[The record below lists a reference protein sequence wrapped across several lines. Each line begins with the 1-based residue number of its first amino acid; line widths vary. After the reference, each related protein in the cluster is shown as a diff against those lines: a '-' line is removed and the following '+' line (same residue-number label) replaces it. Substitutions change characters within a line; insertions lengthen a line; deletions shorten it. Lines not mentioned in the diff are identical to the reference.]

1 MNEEKQKFNA
11 MYGKIVTNKINE
23 EKQKNKE
30 LFIRYKN
37 MKSLTKICEE
47 NGVRVSNVDKD
58 KKIIEEKQKIIKKEI
73 IKEVTE
79 MYNYIVFEMR

>member
-1 MNEEKQKFNA
+1 M
-11 MYGKIVTNKINE
+11 NE

-58 KKIIEEKQKIIKKEI
+58 KKITEEKQKIIKKEI